1 MDRTIKSQEQFNRLL
16 NEALGGDRLA
26 QGMLKEAITTSD
38 LPTFYRRI
46 ANAELENQYPEVQ
59 PVWEEFASRVDL
71 NDFRPTNFYEL
82 VSDSSMLQR
91 ENGGITMPDGALPR
105 VPELTPYPTFQYK
118 QSEKF
123 VRTAKHGAR
132 LQWSFEAFINDEWD
146 QIAAL
151 PAEATLLARNTED
164 ILATL
169 MLVTSS
175 GVNSTNFNEQND
187 NVLKAAD
194 PIVGDVTGIGTS
206 VPANAPLSQD
216 ALFAALAQAK
226 AQKDGLRG
234 NPVVVNQFVLVVP
247 PGLTNYANL
256 LVNATQYEQVVDGRT
271 YTVTNSLP
279 ASVRVVENPW
289 ITSIN
294 TSPEAAGFWFLLP
307 DRGRTANGRRTIV
320 ETFLR
325 GRDTPELRYHA
336 NQGVYLGGGDVP
348 YTEGSFDNDD
358 AEIRLRHIV
367 GSGFLNPGGTIASN
381 GTGEATP

>member
-1 MDRTIKSQEQFNRLL
+1 MDRTIKTQEQFNRLL
-16 NEALGGDRLA
+16 NEAIGGDRLA
-26 QGMLKEAITTSD
+26 QGLLKEAITTSD
-38 LPTFYRRI
+38 LPTFYRRV

-59 PVWEEFASRVDL
+59 PVWQEFASEVQL
-71 NDFRPTNFYEL
+71 NDFRPTAFYEL
-82 VSDSSMLQR
+82 TSDSSMLQR

-105 VPELTPYPTFQYK
+105 VPELTPYPTFEYK

-132 LQWSFEAFINDEWD
+132 IQFSFEAFVNDEWEH
-146 QIAAL
+146 IAAL

-175 GVNSTNFNEQND
+175 GINSTNFNALND
-187 NVLKAAD
+187 NVLRAAS
-194 PIVGDVTGIGTS
+194 PIVGDVTGVATS

-216 ALFAALAQAK
+216 ALFAAIQQVK
-226 AQKDGLRG
+226 SQTGGLRG
-234 NPVVVNQFVLVVP
+234 NPVQVNNFVLVVP
-247 PGLTNYANL
+247 PALTNYANL
-256 LVNATQYEQVVDGRT
+256 LVNATTIEQEVDGRK
-271 YTVTNSLP
+271 YTFTNPLP

-294 TSPEAAGFWFLLP
+294 TSPEAAGYWFLLP

-325 GRDTPELRYHA
+325 GRQVPELRYH
-336 NQGVYLGGGDVP
+336 NDQGRYLGGGEVP

-367 GSGFLNPGGTIASN
+367 GSGFLNPGGTIASD
-381 GTGEATP
+381 GTGEE

>member
-1 MDRTIKSQEQFNRLL
+1 MDRTIKTQQQFDRLL

-26 QGMLKEAITTSD
+26 QGILKEAITTSD
-38 LPTFYRRI
+38 IPTFFRRV
-46 ANAELENQYPEVQ
+46 ANAELENQYPEVE
-59 PVWEEFASRVDL
+59 PVWEKFASRVEL

-91 ENGGITMPDGALPR
+91 EHGGITMPDGALPR
-105 VPELTPYPTFQYK
+105 VPELTPYPTFEYK
-118 QSEKF
+118 ASEKF

-132 LQWSFEAFINDEWD
+132 IQFSFEAFINDEWD

-175 GVNSTNFNEQND
+175 GINTANFNEVNG
-187 NVLKAAD
+187 NVLRAAS
-194 PIVGDVTGIGTS
+194 PRVGDITGVATE

-216 ALFAALAQAK
+216 ALFAAIQQAK
-226 AQKDGLRG
+226 EQRGGLRG
-234 NPVVVNQFVLVVP
+234 NPVMVNSFVLVVP
-247 PGLTNYANL
+247 PALTNYANL
-256 LVNATQYEQVVDGRT
+256 LVNATTIRQEVDGRT
-271 YTVTNSLP
+271 YEFTNPLP
-279 ASVRVVENPW
+279 AQVTVVENPW

-294 TSPEAAGFWFLLP
+294 TSEEAAGYWFLLP
-307 DRGRTANGRRTIV
+307 AGGRTANGRRTIV

-325 GRDTPELRYHA
+325 GRTSPELRYQA
-336 NQGVYLGGGDVP
+336 DQGRYFGGGDVP

-367 GSGFLNPGGTIASN
+367 GSGFLNPDGTIASN